1 MDKKEQASYAKTR
14 SNKLQTQRKMVY
26 KTGSRNNI
34 PIYWSAVSFSET
46 TRQRDFCFARLQ
58 DNEST
63 RQRVGGSRWGYV
75 GQRTTDNG
83 QRRAVAGCCLGP
95 WTTDNRQLVGRQLLV
110 VLQTRSLRSESEASQ
125 SSQSTKRNQPFSKIF
140 RNEDGKSFLKS
151 FLYVLNSSSSDFRF
165 KETVCLMPSL

>member
-46 TRQRDFCFARLQ
+46 TSPRDYKTTSRAKPVVVQ
-58 DNEST
+58 DH
-63 RQRVGGSRWGYV
+63 
-75 GQRTTDNG
+75 GQRTT
-83 QRRAVAGCCLGP
+83 
-95 WTTDNRQLVGRQLLV
+95 RQLAGRQLLV

-140 RNEDGKSFLKS
+140 RNDEGKSFLKS
-151 FLYVLNSSSSDFRF
+151 FLYVLSSSSSNFRF
-165 KETVCLMPSL
+165 KETACLMPSL